1 MSESELIITP
11 KIQTVDQAAKFTAD
25 FVNNP
30 PQTPLDV
37 VRVAASAFDASGVV
51 GQGLAFAFPLVGS
64 VLPAL
69 TGIFSLFGGSG
80 PSIGEI
86 TLTAIAQVSEQIQQ
100 VSKQIQKGL
109 QAVTDTLSKVTE
121 LQAQRTIETVL
132 SGVTELAREQ
142 SAVEVYKTFSAS
154 AILDQVE
161 AQKAKIFAEYTETLN
176 AQRAAWV
183 ADIQKALSE
192 AQAKTAAQY
201 DIVQAQIAA
210 IAGGVFREINTA
222 LQKAAD
228 DGRELLEL
236 QRQIDEINGYLA
248 DNSLPL
254 LADQIVRAYFGI
266 AIAS

>member
-1 MSESELIITP
+1 MGVILSESELIITP
-11 KIQTVDQAAKFTAD
+11 KIQTVDQAAKFTSD

-51 GQGLAFAFPLVGS
+51 GQGLALAFPLVGS

-86 TLTAIAQVSEQIQQ
+86 TLTAIAQVSEQIQ
-100 VSKQIQKGL
+100 KGL

-121 LQAQRTIETVL
+121 LQAQRTIDTVL

-161 AQKAKIFAEYTETLN
+161 AQKAEIFANYTETLN

>member
-1 MSESELIITP
+1 MGATLSESELTITP

-30 PQTPLDV
+30 PQTPLEV

-51 GQGLAFAFPLVGS
+51 GQGLALAFPLVGS

-86 TLTAIAQVSEQIQQ
+86 TLTAIAQVSEQIQ
-100 VSKQIQKGL
+100 KGF

-121 LQAQRTIETVL
+121 LQAQRTIDTVL

-236 QRQIDEINGYLA
+236 QRKIDEINGYLA

>member
-1 MSESELIITP
+1 MGVILSESGLIITP

-30 PQTPLDV
+30 PQTPLEV

-51 GQGLAFAFPLVGS
+51 GQGLALAFPLVGS

-86 TLTAIAQVSEQIQQ
+86 TLTAIAQVSEQIQ
-100 VSKQIQKGL
+100 KGF

-121 LQAQRTIETVL
+121 LQAQRTIDTVL

-201 DIVQAQIAA
+201 EIVQAQIAA

>member
-1 MSESELIITP
+1 MGVILSESELIITP

-86 TLTAIAQVSEQIQQ
+86 TLTAIAQVSEQIQ
-100 VSKQIQKGL
+100 KGF
-109 QAVTDTLSKVTE
+109 QAVTETLSKVTE
-121 LQAQRTIETVL
+121 LQAQRTIDTVL

-142 SAVEVYKTFSAS
+142 SAVQVYKTFSAS

-161 AQKAKIFAEYTETLN
+161 TQKAEIFAEYTETLN

-228 DGRELLEL
+228 DGRELLDL

>member
-1 MSESELIITP
+1 MGATLAESELTITP

-25 FVNNP
+25 FMNNP

-51 GQGLAFAFPLVGS
+51 GQGLALAFPLVGS

-86 TLTAIAQVSEQIQQ
+86 TLTAIAQVSEQIQ
-100 VSKQIQKGL
+100 KGF

-121 LQAQRTIETVL
+121 LQAQRTIDTVL

-161 AQKAKIFAEYTETLN
+161 AQKAEIFAEYTETLN

-201 DIVQAQIAA
+201 EIVQAQIAA

-236 QRQIDEINGYLA
+236 QRQIDEINSYLA

>member
-1 MSESELIITP
+1 MSESQLTITP

-51 GQGLAFAFPLVGS
+51 GQGLALAFPLVGS

-86 TLTAIAQVSEQIQQ
+86 TLTAIAQVSEQIQ
-100 VSKQIQKGL
+100 KGFED
-109 QAVTDTLSKVTE
+109 VKETLSKVAE
-121 LQAQRTIETVL
+121 IQATRTIDTVL

-142 SAVEVYKTFSAS
+142 SAVEVYKTFTAS

-161 AQKAKIFAEYTETLN
+161 TQKAAIFAEYTETLN

-183 ADIQKALSE
+183 ADIEKALTE
-192 AQAKTAAQY
+192 ARAKTDAQY
-201 DIVQAQIAA
+201 TLVQSQLAG
-210 IAGGVFREINTA
+210 IAGGVFQQINDK
-222 LQKAAD
+222 LQKAAA
-228 DGRELLEL
+228 DGAELLEL
-236 QRQIDEINGYLA
+236 QRQIDEINGLINDGSIFALA
-248 DNSLPL
+248 RDL
-254 LADQIVRAYFGI
+254 VRGHFGI
-266 AIAS
+266 TT

>member
-1 MSESELIITP
+1 MGATLAESELTITP

-51 GQGLAFAFPLVGS
+51 GQGLALAFPLVGS

-69 TGIFSLFGGSG
+69 TGIFSMFGGSG

-86 TLTAIAQVSEQIQQ
+86 TLTAIAQVSEQIQ
-100 VSKQIQKGL
+100 KGF

-121 LQAQRTIETVL
+121 IQAQRTIDTVL

-161 AQKAKIFAEYTETLN
+161 AQKAEIFAEYTQTLN

-236 QRQIDEINGYLA
+236 QRKIDEINGYLA

-266 AIAS
+266 AITS

>member
-1 MSESELIITP
+1 METELEIKP
-11 KIQTVDQAAKFTAD
+11 KITTVNEAAKFTND
-25 FVNNP
+25 FVRNP
-30 PQTPLDV
+30 PQTPLEV
-37 VRVAASAFDASGVV
+37 VRVAASAFDALGVV
-51 GQGLAFAFPLVGS
+51 GQGLALAFPLVGS

-86 TLTAIAQVSEQIQQ
+86 TLTAIAQVSEQIQ
-100 VSKQIQKGL
+100 KGF

-121 LQAQRTIETVL
+121 LQAQRTIDTVL

-161 AQKAKIFAEYTETLN
+161 AQKAEIFAEYTETLN

-201 DIVQAQIAA
+201 EIVQAQIAA

>member
-1 MSESELIITP
+1 LGATLSESELTITP

-37 VRVAASAFDASGVV
+37 VRVAASAFGASGVV

-86 TLTAIAQVSEQIQQ
+86 TLTAIAQVSEQIQ
-100 VSKQIQKGL
+100 KGF

-121 LQAQRTIETVL
+121 LQAQRTIDTVL

-161 AQKAKIFAEYTETLN
+161 AQKAEIFAEYTETLN

-201 DIVQAQIAA
+201 EIVQAQIAA

-236 QRQIDEINGYLA
+236 QRQIDEINSYLA

>member
-1 MSESELIITP
+1 MGVILSESELIITP

-51 GQGLAFAFPLVGS
+51 GQGLVFAFPLVGS

-86 TLTAIAQVSEQIQQ
+86 TLTAIAQVSEQIQ
-100 VSKQIQKGL
+100 KGL

-121 LQAQRTIETVL
+121 LQAQRTIDTVL

-161 AQKAKIFAEYTETLN
+161 AQKAEIFANYTETLN

-201 DIVQAQIAA
+201 EIVQAQIAA

>member
-1 MSESELIITP
+1 MAESELIITP

-30 PQTPLDV
+30 PQTPLEV

-51 GQGLAFAFPLVGS
+51 GQGLALAFPLVGS
-64 VLPAL
+64 LLPAL

-86 TLTAIAQVSEQIQQ
+86 TLTAIAQVSEQIQ
-100 VSKQIQKGL
+100 KGL

-121 LQAQRTIETVL
+121 LQAQRTIDTVL

-161 AQKAKIFAEYTETLN
+161 AQKAEIFAEYTETLN

-201 DIVQAQIAA
+201 DIVQAQIAG

-228 DGRELLEL
+228 DGRELLEI

>member
-51 GQGLAFAFPLVGS
+51 GQGLALAFPLVGS

-86 TLTAIAQVSEQIQQ
+86 TLTAIAQVSEQIQ
-100 VSKQIQKGL
+100 KGL

-121 LQAQRTIETVL
+121 LQAQRTIDTVL

-154 AILDQVE
+154 AILEQVE
-161 AQKAKIFAEYTETLN
+161 AQKAEIFAEYTNTLN

-201 DIVQAQIAA
+201 EIVQAQIAG

-228 DGRELLEL
+228 DGRELLEI

>member
-1 MSESELIITP
+1 MGVILSESELIITP

-51 GQGLAFAFPLVGS
+51 GQGLALAFPLVGS

-86 TLTAIAQVSEQIQQ
+86 TLTAIAQVSEQIQ
-100 VSKQIQKGL
+100 KGL

-121 LQAQRTIETVL
+121 LQAQRTIDTVL

-161 AQKAKIFAEYTETLN
+161 AQKAEIFANYTETLN

-201 DIVQAQIAA
+201 EIVQAQIAA